1 MAEFYPVFKN
11 LKNLKISLEGKSG
24 VFWLKSGERLALS
37 LFHEAAEKV
46 PAYGKFL
53 KKRGIKSGQVRTI
66 SDFESIPL
74 MDKKNYLKFY
84 PLKELCFGGDI
95 SKLDV
100 ISVSSG
106 SSGDPFFWPRSF
118 AHNKEAILNHEL
130 FLTDSFDI
138 DKNKTLFLVS
148 FGMGMWVAGTLT
160 YSCLENLASKYP
172 INVIAPGIN
181 TDEILKIIN
190 NLGSNYDQ
198 VIIAGYPPFIKD
210 VVDQGVQRGV
220 NWRKFKMKFLF
231 AAEGFSEEWRDYIH
245 DKAGIEDSHK
255 GSLNIYGTADALILG
270 HETPLSIM
278 IRRLATKN
286 ASLYEKIFGDTSRI
300 ATLVQYNPVSRFFE
314 NINGKLIFT
323 AKSGIPLVRYDIG
336 DDGRIF
342 EFDKMREIFE
352 EFNIDI
358 LEAAKNAGISIWR
371 LPFLYVLGRR
381 DFTAFLYGVNIYPES
396 VRAALEK
403 PDAANFVSG
412 KFLMTVKSDKNLN
425 PRLEINVELKKEYTN
440 KSALADRFESRLKN
454 IITNTLRINNSEYNR
469 LCEAIGKRA
478 EPVVKLYPYGYE
490 EFFKTGVKQQW
501 TKKNS

>member
-1 MAEFYPVFKN
+1 MLGLKFKN
-11 LKNLKISLEGKSG
+11 LAHMTRALEQREGK
-24 VFWLKSGERLALS
+24 FWIETGRQMALS

-53 KKRGIKSGQVRTI
+53 KKKGIRPELIKTI
-66 SDFESIPL
+66 SDFESVPTI
-74 MDKKNYLKFY
+74 DKKNYLKVY

-118 AHNKEAILNHEL
+118 VQNQEAILSHEL

-138 DKNKTLFLVS
+138 DKNRTLFLVS

-181 TDEILKIIN
+181 TDEILKIIS
-190 NLGSNYDQ
+190 NLGSNYSQ
-198 VIIAGYPPFIKD
+198 IIIAGYPPFVKD
-210 VVDQGVQRGV
+210 VIDQGSQRGI
-220 NWRKFKMKFLF
+220 NWRKFKMRFLF
-231 AAEGFSEEWRDYIH
+231 AAEGFSEKWRDYVH
-245 DKAGIEDSHK
+245 DKVGIKNPYK

-278 IRRLATKN
+278 IRRMAAKN
-286 ASLYEKIFGDTSRI
+286 PRLHEKIFGSASRL
-300 ATLVQYNPVSRFFE
+300 ATLVQYNPALRFFE

-336 DDGRIF
+336 DDGGIF
-342 EFDKMREIFE
+342 GFDKMKELLR
-352 EFNIDI
+352 EFNVDI
-358 LEAAKNAGISIWR
+358 LKEAKKSEISIWR

-396 VRAALEK
+396 IRAALEK
-403 PDAANFVSG
+403 PETDNFVSG
-412 KFLMTVKSDKNLN
+412 KFLMMVESDKNLN
-425 PRLEINVELKKEYTN
+425 PRLEINIELKKEYSN
-440 KSALADRFESRLKN
+440 NSVLLSRLGNRLKN
-454 IITNTLRINNSEYNR
+454 TIINTLKVHNSEYNR
-469 LCEAIGKRA
+469 LYEAIGKKA
-478 EPVVKLYPYGYE
+478 EPTIKLYPYGYE
-490 EFFKTGVKQQW
+490 KFFKTGMKQQW
-501 TKKNS
+501 TKKI